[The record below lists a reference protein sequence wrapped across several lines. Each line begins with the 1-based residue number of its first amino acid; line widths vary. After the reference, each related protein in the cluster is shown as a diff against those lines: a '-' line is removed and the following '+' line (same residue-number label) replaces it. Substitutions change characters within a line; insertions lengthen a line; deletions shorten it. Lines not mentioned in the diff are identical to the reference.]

1 MALLEVG
8 LVDRLEGVSADQAA
22 PCVMPAR
29 RLRATLVLAALAV
42 VKAVA
47 GNNLGPAVA
56 MVPCLVA
63 GVTMRGL
70 GLVVVVVAVVVAGRE
85 RVLAEVAPM
94 VVVVAA
100 MRAGAQRI
108 LAVAVV
114 PAALAAV
121 HRLEAPRTTTPGC
134 SLR

>member
-8 LVDRLEGVSADQAA
+8 VVDRLEGVSADQAA

-47 GNNLGPAVA
+47 GNKLGPAVA
-56 MVPCLVA
+56 MVACLVA

-70 GLVVVVVAVVVAGRE
+70 GLVAVVVAGRE
-85 RVLAEVAPM
+85 RVLAEVAP
-94 VVVVAA
+94 VVVAVAA
-100 MRAGAQRI
+100 MRAGAERI

-114 PAALAAV
+114 PADLAAI